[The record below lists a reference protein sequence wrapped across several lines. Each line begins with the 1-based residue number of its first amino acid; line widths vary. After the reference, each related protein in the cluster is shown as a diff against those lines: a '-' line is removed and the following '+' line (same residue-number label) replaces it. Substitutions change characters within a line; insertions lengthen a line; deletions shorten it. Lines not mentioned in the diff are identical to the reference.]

1 MDTFDALR
9 LLVSIADTGSL
20 TAAARQ
26 QSIATSTVTLALQQL
41 EEQLQTR
48 LINRTTRK
56 LIFTHEGEQFL
67 ADAKQLLLNWDDSLT
82 RFKQEETLK
91 GPIRITATS
100 DFGRVRLVPMIDLF
114 TELHPDV
121 DIHLHLGDGVVDMI
135 ENNIDL
141 ALRNGPMMDSNL
153 RSRALVYSQ
162 RLICATPGYWEQHGK
177 PSHPEHLVDHN
188 CLILHRTGVN
198 YASWPFLIDGKISS
212 VRVTGNRSANDS
224 AVLRH
229 WTMKGYG
236 VMLKHRWEIQREIDQ
251 SLLSTALDDYALPHV
266 DLYAVT
272 SSGPCSKRVSALIDF
287 LAEQLRQN

>member
-1 MDTFDALR
+1 MDSFDALR

-26 QSIATSTVTLALQQL
+26 QSVATSTVTLALQQL

-56 LIFTHEGEQFL
+56 LTFTHEGGQFL
-67 ADAKQLLLNWDDSLT
+67 ADAKQLLVQWEEST
-82 RFKQEETLK
+82 SRFKQEETLK

-114 TELHPDV
+114 NELHPGV
-121 DIHLHLGDGVVDMI
+121 DIYLHLGDGVVDMI

-141 ALRNGPMMDSNL
+141 ALRNGPMIDSNL
-153 RSRALVYSQ
+153 RSRALIYSQ
-162 RLICATPGYWEQHGK
+162 RLICATPDYWEKHGK
-177 PSHPEHLVDHN
+177 PDHPEQLVDHN

-198 YASWPFLIDGKISS
+198 YASWPFLIEGKTIH
-212 VRVTGNRSANDS
+212 VQVTGNRSANDS

-236 VMLKHRWEIQREIDQ
+236 IMLKHRWEIKRELEEN
-251 SLLSTALDDYALPHV
+251 LLSTALDDYALPHV
-266 DLYAVT
+266 DLHAVT
-272 SSGPCSKRVSALIDF
+272 SSGPCSKRVTALIDF
-287 LAEQLRQN
+287 LADQMRLS

>member
-26 QSIATSTVTLALQQL
+26 QSVATSTVTLALQQL
-41 EEQLQTR
+41 EEQLHTR
-48 LINRTTRK
+48 LIHRTTRK
-56 LIFTHEGEQFL
+56 LTFTHEGEQFL
-67 ADAKQLLLNWDDSLT
+67 ADAKQLLLHWEDSTNRLQ
-82 RFKQEETLK
+82 QEETLK
-91 GPIRITATS
+91 GPIRITATC

-114 TELHPDV
+114 NELHPEV
-121 DIHLHLGDGVVDMI
+121 DIYLHLGDGVVDMI

-141 ALRNGPMMDSNL
+141 ALRNGPLIDSNL

-162 RLICATPGYWEQHGK
+162 RLICATPGYWEKYGK
-177 PSHPEHLVDHN
+177 PEHPDCLANHN

-198 YASWPFLIDGKISS
+198 YASWPFLIDGKVISI
-212 VRVTGNRSANDS
+212 RVTGNRSANDS

-236 VMLKHRWEIQREIDQ
+236 VMLKHRWEIQRELEHN
-251 SLLSTALDDYALPHV
+251 LLSTALDDYALPHV

-272 SSGPCSKRVSALIDF
+272 SSGQSSKRVFALIDF
-287 LAEQLRQN
+287 LAEQMRLD